1 MQTLYVSVK
10 IQIQIPYSPRCGQM
24 SPPPRKLKRDHISLL
39 TWGGGDGE
47 AGHGVGIDIFPKFA
61 AKFPAH
67 RQIIPVKCT
76 KISLPWTAHKSFDL
90 RRGTLGG
97 TQYRNTVRK
106 NVKYRNTA
114 LKIV

>member
-10 IQIQIPYSPRCGQM
+10 IQIQIPHSPRCGQM

-39 TWGGGDGE
+39 TCGGGDGE

-97 TQYRNTVRK
+97 TQYPNTVRK